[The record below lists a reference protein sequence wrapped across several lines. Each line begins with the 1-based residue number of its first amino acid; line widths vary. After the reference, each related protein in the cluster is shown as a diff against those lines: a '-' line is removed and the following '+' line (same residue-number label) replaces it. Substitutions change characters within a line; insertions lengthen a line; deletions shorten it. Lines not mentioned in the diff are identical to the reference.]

1 MYIYTHPRYETASE
15 LRSIL
20 NLMEE
25 RSHLGL
31 DSEIA
36 NKIGDVLRR
45 KIEDRENTSSK
56 KRAPSLAVA
65 AEEQKFLA

>member
-1 MYIYTHPRYETASE
+1 
-15 LRSIL
+15 
-20 NLMEE
+20 MEE

-31 DSEIA
+31 DSERA

-56 KRAPSLAVA
+56 KSVPSVAVA